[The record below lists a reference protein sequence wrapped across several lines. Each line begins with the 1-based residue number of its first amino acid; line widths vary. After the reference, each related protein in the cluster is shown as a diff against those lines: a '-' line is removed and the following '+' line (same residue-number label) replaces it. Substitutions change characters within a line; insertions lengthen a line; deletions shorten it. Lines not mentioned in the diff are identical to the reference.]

1 MTWGVAGLWYLVLAP
16 VGVYLAIAFG
26 LILSQPAPEPPVG
39 DGLDFGSIDAD
50 DGPDPGLI
58 QSRGGQWLRHF
69 PGPTPGRGPLVVVV
83 HGSGWHGAGY
93 LALARSLAL
102 GAEVLLPDLRGH
114 GPYPERRGDIDH
126 IGQFEDDLA
135 GLIVHY
141 GGQERPVYMVGHS
154 SGGGLVIRFA
164 GGRHGHLLAKAA
176 LIAPFVQHDAPTARA
191 SSDWAHVL
199 LRRVIGLSMLNAARI
214 RFLNGLTAIQFKF
227 PKAVLQGPLGHTATR
242 AYSFRLNTSLAPRRN
257 FRADIAK
264 LPPYLVI
271 VGSKDE
277 AFRAEAYEP
286 LFTAANPKGKF
297 VLMQDVG
304 HLDIVQNHDALAKI
318 GQFLNAQA

>member
-1 MTWGVAGLWYLVLAP
+1 MRRDVGVAGLWYLVLAP

-39 DGLDFGSIDAD
+39 D
-50 DGPDPGLI
+50 
-58 QSRGGQWLRHF
+58 
-69 PGPTPGRGPLVVVV
+69 
-83 HGSGWHGAGY
+83 
-93 LALARSLAL
+93 
-102 GAEVLLPDLRGH
+102 
-114 GPYPERRGDIDH
+114 
-126 IGQFEDDLA
+126 
-135 GLIVHY
+135 
-141 GGQERPVYMVGHS
+141 
-154 SGGGLVIRFA
+154 
-164 GGRHGHLLAKAA
+164 
-176 LIAPFVQHDAPTARA
+176 
-191 SSDWAHVL
+191 
-199 LRRVIGLSMLNAARI
+199 
-214 RFLNGLTAIQFKF
+214 GLTAIQFKF